1 MWIVLFQRIVCN
13 VRNLLRYFTKAEA
26 IKWQVF
32 FKKLILLFFFVN
44 HSLNRNILDIFE
56 NVLIYF

>member
-1 MWIVLFQRIVCN
+1 MWIVLFQRIVYN

-32 FKKLILLFFFVN
+32 FKKLILISIQVKYTSN
-44 HSLNRNILDIFE
+44 YYN
-56 NVLIYF
+56 